1 MDTTTRYLGLE
12 LRHPLVAS
20 AGPLTQTVD
29 QVKAL
34 ADTGLGAIVLHSMF
48 AERLRREA
56 ERDQEL
62 EDVGAESFAEASN
75 YFPSIAESVEPG
87 AAYLRLLERAA
98 AAVDVPLIASLNAA
112 GVGNWTTYARRL
124 ADAGAAAIE
133 CNVYFV
139 PGDVSLSGADVE
151 ARQLEIVAAVTDS
164 VSLPVAVK
172 LSPFLSS
179 PGNFALRVVDAGASG
194 LVLFNR
200 FLQPSVNVERVTVEP
215 GVALSN
221 PAEAQV
227 PRTWIA
233 TLRNHTSAS
242 LAATS
247 GVAEASDVAAY
258 LLAGADVVMTT
269 SALVRNGAG
278 YARTLIDGLSAWMR
292 LKGFASLDAFRG
304 LLAVPSGADENAFA
318 RSGYVAALE
327 KAQTTYGSLRD

>member
-1 MDTTTRYLGLE
+1 MDTTTCYLGLS

-29 QVKAL
+29 AVRTL

-62 EDVGAESFAEASN
+62 EDVGADSFAEAST
-75 YFPSIAESVEPG
+75 YFPSLAEDVEPG
-87 AAYLRLLERAA
+87 SAYLNLVERSANA
-98 AAVDVPLIASLNAA
+98 IDIPLIASLNAA
-112 GVGNWTTYARRL
+112 GVGNWTSYARRL
-124 ADAGAAAIE
+124 ADAGASAIE

-139 PGDVSLSGADVE
+139 PGDVTLSGADVE
-151 ARQLEIVAAVTDS
+151 ARQLEIVAAVTDA
-164 VSLPVAVK
+164 VTLPVAVK

-200 FLQPSVNVERVTVEP
+200 FLQPHVDVERLTVEP
-215 GVALSN
+215 GVVLSH

-247 GVAEASDVAAY
+247 GVAEAADVAAY

-269 SALVRNGAG
+269 SALVRGGAG
-278 YARTLIDGLSAWMR
+278 HARKLIDGLDQWAAG
-292 LKGFASLDAFRG
+292 KGFASVDDFRG
-304 LLAVPSGADENAFA
+304 RLAVPSGADQNAFA

-327 KAQTTYGSLRD
+327 KAQLTYGSLA